1 MPRMSAPRRR
11 LPPEQRERQV
21 LDAAVRVFSR
31 NGFHDASMDAVADEA
46 GVSKPMVYTHGG
58 GSKDE
63 LFARCIRRE
72 GDRLL
77 ASVSGAGPGPG
88 AADPEVR
95 LHDGLRAFFATVT
108 THRDGWLVLYRQA
121 RTGTFA
127 DEVQQARY
135 RIVTRV
141 SELLVDD
148 AAVAP
153 EAARPVASTLVGAV
167 EGLAE
172 WWFDGGAE
180 TGAGPDDLAA
190 QLMSVVWPGLS
201 ALRSGQVW
209 TAATGTRRR

>member
-1 MPRMSAPRRR
+1 MSAPRRR
-11 LPPEQRERQV
+11 LPAEQRERQV

-31 NGFHDASMDAVADEA
+31 SGFHDASMDAVADDA

-72 GDRLL
+72 ADRLL
-77 ASVSGAGPGPG
+77 RSVARTGEQPV
-88 AADPEVR
+88 AAAEPELR
-95 LHDGLRAFFATVT
+95 LFHGLRAFFATVT
-108 THRDGWLVLYRQA
+108 AHRDGWLVLYRQA

-127 DEVQQARY
+127 GEVQRARH

-141 SELLVDD
+141 AELLADEAVDP
-148 AAVAP
+148 AAAI
-153 EAARPVASTLVGAV
+153 PVASTLVGAA

-172 WWFDGGAE
+172 WWFESGED

-201 ALRSGQVW
+201 ALRSGWLW
-209 TAATGTRRR
+209 TGPDVSN

>member
-31 NGFHDASMDAVADEA
+31 SGFHDASMDAVADEA

-72 GDRLL
+72 ADRLL
-77 ASVSGAGPGPG
+77 ASVSERSGHG
-88 AADPEVR
+88 AADPELR

-108 THRDGWLVLYRQA
+108 AHRDGWLVLYRQA

-127 DEVQQARY
+127 DDVQQARA

-141 SELLVDD
+141 AELLADE
-148 AAVAP
+148 AVAP
-153 EAARPVASTLVGAV
+153 EAARPVASTLVGAA

-172 WWFDGGAE
+172 WWFEGGAD

-190 QLMSVVWPGLS
+190 QLMSVVWPGLA
-201 ALRSGQVW
+201 ALRSGRVW
-209 TAATGTRRR
+209 TGPGLSS

>member
-31 NGFHDASMDAVADEA
+31 SGFHDASMDAVADEA

-72 GDRLL
+72 ADRLL
-77 ASVSGAGPGPG
+77 ASVSEAGAGPE
-88 AADPEVR
+88 ATDPELR
-95 LHDGLRAFFATVT
+95 LHHGLRAFFATVT
-108 THRDGWLVLYRQA
+108 AHRDGWLVLYRQA

-127 DEVQQARY
+127 DDVQQARA

-141 SELLVDD
+141 AELLADE
-148 AAVAP
+148 AVAP
-153 EAARPVASTLVGAV
+153 EAARPVASTLVGAA

-172 WWFDGGAE
+172 WWFEGGAD

-190 QLMSVVWPGLS
+190 QLMSVVWPGLA
-201 ALRSGQVW
+201 ALRSGRVW
-209 TAATGTRRR
+209 TGPGTQ

>member
-1 MPRMSAPRRR
+1 MPAAPRRR

-31 NGFHDASMDAVADEA
+31 GGFHDASMDAVADEA

-58 GSKDE
+58 GSKEE

-77 ASVSGAGPGPG
+77 ASVSGVDSGDG
-88 AADPEVR
+88 AADPEAR
-95 LHDGLRAFFATVT
+95 LYGGLRAFFATVT
-108 THRDGWLVLYRQA
+108 SHRDGWLVLYRQA

-127 DEVQQARY
+127 DEVQQARR

-141 SELLVDD
+141 AELLADE
-148 AAVAP
+148 AVAP
-153 EAARPVASTLVGAV
+153 EAALPVASTLVGAA

-172 WWFDGGAE
+172 WWFDGGAD
-180 TGAGPDDLAA
+180 TGVDPDGLAA
-190 QLMSVVWPGLS
+190 HLMSVVWPGLS

-209 TAATGTRRR
+209 TPGN